1 MELTE
6 RKCVRFGLTGFLDPN
21 GTFYPC
27 EYMKHIEFS
36 NVMFAIALKKFPER
50 KRSIDDRYYS
60 DFLERIGY
68 ISMGSNGCENM
79 SHVHFP
85 SKDIESTD
93 EFFSVSEKQLQWFE
107 DNFDKLDIGQQDFV
121 AKYIHLYVN
130 EDKYDANGYEY
141 SDKVE
146 ERFDK
151 IYSQHVPRGTKNN
164 Q

>member
-6 RKCVRFGLTGFLDPN
+6 RKCEKFGLTGFLDPD
-21 GTFYPC
+21 GQFYPC
-27 EYMKHIEFS
+27 KYLEHLQFS
-36 NVMFAIALKKFPER
+36 NVMYAIALKKYPER
-50 KRSIDDRYYS
+50 KRSIEDRYYS

-79 SHVHFP
+79 SHVRFP
-85 SKDIESTD
+85 SKDIGSTD
-93 EFFSVSEKQLQWFE
+93 EFFPVSEKQMQWFE
-107 DNFDKLDIGQQDFV
+107 DYFDKLDIGQQDFV
-121 AKYIHLYVN
+121 AKYIHLYVS
-130 EDKYDANGYEY
+130 EDRNDSKYYEF

-151 IYSQHVPRGTKNN
+151 VYSQHVPRGIKNN